1 MQTFLY
7 FAYGSNVLTERLQ
20 TRCLSARVHGLAVA
34 TGYSLEVIKRSKD
47 KSGKAT
53 LVKSTQPGV
62 KSTQP
67 GQQVFGVLFEIENGD
82 RSALDKAEGK
92 GSGYDRIDD
101 FIVNMLPDMTQAQV
115 TTYLASCSAVDDG
128 LKPYDWYLALVIA
141 GALQHNLP
149 HTRIARLRKVAYI
162 EDPVSTRKE
171 RVEAEKAL
179 KIAGWPDYKQILS
192 PSRMG

>member
-20 TRCLSARVHGLAVA
+20 TRCRSARVHGLAVA
-34 TGYSLEVIKRSKD
+34 TGYSLEFIKRSKD

-53 LVKSTQPGV
+53 LVN
-62 KSTQP
+62 STQP
-67 GQQVFGVLFEIENGD
+67 GQQVFGVLFEIENGH
-82 RSALDKAEGK
+82 RSALDKAGGK

-149 HTRIARLRKVAYI
+149 QTRIARLRKADYI

-192 PSRMG
+192 PSHMD